1 MGQIHVLIHCDIPS
15 YVVSSASHPTCLLT
29 PASAMILLTAVMVA
43 MALTDRHGLRMY
55 GRDASQILQPRS
67 RRRKLH
73 VRVPPLAVRGGGG
86 NLDGNSR
93 DAVDDRR
100 PHMSVFSAWSKLA
113 SKRQSATEEERYV
126 SKIDD
131 NSKMSL
137 PSPSLHATTL
147 AAIWSFW
154 NILDGTL
161 LTFAPKDDP
170 YDVVAY
176 LVEAIGVVRISHG
189 LQLFLSTVVG
199 VPSKTSMGFAI
210 LPRLLFLI
218 ACLVMK
224 TYNQLGVPQSTASLM
239 VLVSTGGM
247 FLTATALLSDRGR
260 PYLMA
265 NLFSAMT
272 LVEGCFMR
280 FYANQTAAKL
290 FRFND
295 AVYNSDRV
303 PAKVRS
309 LGFHLMISSI
319 FMSSL
324 ANGISPIKA
333 AGYSAVAWSLLL
345 VDLVFGVGV
354 YQGWSAVTGA
364 YLFFLASALSCSF
377 VFLLDNKWETLANLK
392 RKHPRHIEVR
402 QPALSKPISA
412 KEKIDKFKLR
422 INAIAS
428 SVGASSLATIGAKL
442 GSNVDEKLAS
452 VNIASAASGQLMAS
466 IDHTYSRII
475 PTCSTVGIAMGA
487 SLGAVIGMKVANFIF
502 ARLEEVQRKV
512 RRENN

>member
-86 NLDGNSR
+86 NLDENGR
-93 DAVDDRR
+93 DAVDARR

-113 SKRQSATEEERYV
+113 SKRQSATEEEMFV
-126 SKIDD
+126 LTVDD

-137 PSPSLHATTL
+137 PSPSFLATTL
-147 AAIWSFW
+147 AALWSTW
-154 NILDGTL
+154 NILDGIL
-161 LTFAPKDDP
+161 LTFVPKDP
-170 YDVVAY
+170 YDITAY
-176 LVEAIGVVRISHG
+176 LVETIGVVRISHG
-189 LQLFLSTVVG
+189 LQLFLSIVVG
-199 VPSKTSMGFAI
+199 VPSKTSMTVAI
-210 LPRLLFLI
+210 LPRLSFLV

-224 TYNQLGVPQSTASLM
+224 TNEQLVIQSAIGPM
-239 VLVSTGGM
+239 VLVSAGGM
-247 FLTATALLSDRGR
+247 VVTAIALLSNRGR

-272 LVEGCFMR
+272 FVKGCGMR
-280 FYANQTAAKL
+280 FRPNQTAGKL

-295 AVYNSDRV
+295 AVSNPDRV

-475 PTCSTVGIAMGA
+475 LTYTGT
-487 SLGAVIGMKVANFIF
+487 
-502 ARLEEVQRKV
+502 
-512 RRENN
+512 